1 MIRKLLLFVA
11 VLLGCLA
18 SPAYGLGLGEL
29 ELNSALNQ
37 RFSAEIKLT
46 NVRGLEV
53 EEILPNL
60 GSQEDFDRVGVE
72 RNYLLTDLRFKVAPN
87 ENGEMIIFVTSS
99 KPVIE
104 PFLNFIVEV
113 LWPTG
118 RILREYTVLLDPP
131 VFADKAIE
139 SVQPSQVTNRVA
151 QPNAVVPVPA
161 IQPAVPSVRQ
171 PQSQPATSSRSERT
185 GDVLGAEYG
194 MTGQGDT
201 LWKIALRV
209 RPNGSVSVQ
218 QTMLALQRANPE
230 AFINN
235 NINLLK
241 AGYVLRIP
249 DVREIRAETVA
260 SAVQEVRS
268 QNQEFD
274 DYKDGSLVQLDAT
287 RRQPGPSDADSGRA
301 NGELKL
307 LASNERAG
315 ERSGT
320 GGSEAVQ
327 EIENELAVAEE
338 DLDRARRANSEMN
351 VKVDDLQGQLD
362 TLNEILTLKD
372 DQLAALKAEVQK
384 MQAASSQ
391 PAAAQPAPT
400 AQSGSLLDNPLVLAI
415 LGLLLVLVVA
425 GGMILM
431 RRRQQDKADDD
442 EFEDAF
448 EESAVEAE
456 EEVVADLEEA
466 PAIEE
471 EEEDLSPETS
481 DVIGEVEI
489 YIAYGRFPQAIT
501 FLQNAIQAEP
511 DRADIQLKLLEVY
524 VQTEDG
530 VAFNL
535 QLEQLRLLNDSA
547 AVAAALELQKK
558 IPGAAEDAAAA
569 MDATIISM
577 APVEAI
583 SESLDDDDDLSFDLD
598 DLDSE
603 TEEDDLALG
612 TELDLDD
619 DGEILDL
626 SLEADD
632 DLELDF
638 ELEDENATV
647 QRKKPEVETSID
659 DGEIELDLEDELDL
673 DLDLEDELDLDLD
686 DELDLD
692 LDDDE
697 IGLDLDDDE
706 ITLDLEDDDEIKL
719 DLDDDDEIKL
729 DLDDDDEIKLDLDDD
744 DEIKLDLDDDDE
756 ITLDL
761 EDDDE
766 IKLDLED
773 DDEIT
778 LDLED
783 DGEIKLDLEDDD
795 EITLDLDDDDD
806 DILDL
811 SGISDEDDLDLE
823 KDLETAAQ
831 GLGKAVSDDEDE
843 IILDLDLDDD
853 DLDLGDDEE
862 ISLDLDGDGEISLDL
877 EDDEFSLDLDDEDAL
892 DFDLDD
898 EDDNKLDLA
907 RAYIDMGDS
916 DGAKSLLQEVLK
928 DGSDQEKQEATQLLE
943 KFD

>member
-1 MIRKLLLFVA
+1 MIRKLLLFAA
-11 VLLGCLA
+11 VMLGCLA

-29 ELNSALNQ
+29 ELKSALNQ
-37 RFSAEIKLT
+37 QFSAEIELT
-46 NVRGLEV
+46 NVRGLDV
-53 EEILPNL
+53 EEIIPNL

-87 ENGEMIIFVTSS
+87 ENGEMTIYVTSS

-131 VFADKAIE
+131 VFGDQAIE
-139 SVQPSQVTNRVA
+139 SVQPSETKSQTNSRPAAA
-151 QPNAVVPVPA
+151 QPIAVALLPA
-161 IQPAVPSVRQ
+161 
-171 PQSQPATSSRSERT
+171 SQPVAPSERRPEPQPT
-185 GDVLGAEYG
+185 TSGRSGSSGDVSGTEYG

-209 RPNGSVSVQ
+209 RPNDSVSVQ

-260 SAVQEVRS
+260 SAVQEVRI

-274 DYKDGSLVQLDAT
+274 DYKGGSLAQLDAT
-287 RRQPGPSDADSGRA
+287 RRQPSSPASGADPAS
-301 NGELKL
+301 GELKL
-307 LASNERAG
+307 LSSDESAG
-315 ERSGT
+315 DRSGT
-320 GGSEAVQ
+320 GGSEVVQ
-327 EIENELAVAEE
+327 ALENELAVAEE

-351 VKVDDLQGQLD
+351 LKVDDLQGQLN
-362 TLNEILTLKD
+362 TLSEILTLKD

-391 PAAAQPAPT
+391 PTAQPAPA
-400 AQSGSLLDNPLVLAI
+400 AQSGSLFSNPLVLGV
-415 LGLLLVLVVA
+415 LGLLLVGAVA

-431 RRRQQDKADDD
+431 RRRQQENAINDQ
-442 EFEDAF
+442 FEDSF
-448 EESAVEAE
+448 DEAE
-456 EEVVADLEEA
+456 EEAEDEAVAELEEA

-481 DVIGEVEI
+481 DVISEVEI

-511 DRADIQLKLLEVY
+511 ERADIQLKLLEVY
-524 VQTEDG
+524 VETEDG

-535 QLEQLRLLNDSA
+535 QFDQLRLLGDA
-547 AVAAALELQKK
+547 AADEAALELQKK
-558 IPGAAEDAAAA
+558 IPGAAADAAVA
-569 MDATIISM
+569 MGATIISM
-577 APVEAI
+577 EAVEAI
-583 SESLDDDDDLSFDLD
+583 DEAMDDDDDLSFDLD
-598 DLDSE
+598 DLGSE

-619 DGEILDL
+619 EELDL

-632 DLELDF
+632 DLELD
-638 ELEDENATV
+638 LEDADATV
-647 QRKKPEVETSID
+647 KLEQSEVEISLEGTD
-659 DGEIELDLEDELDL
+659 EIELDLDGDL
-673 DLDLEDELDLDLD
+673 DLDLEH
-686 DELDLD
+686 
-692 LDDDE
+692 
-697 IGLDLDDDE
+697 DDE
-706 ITLDLEDDDEIKL
+706 IT
-719 DLDDDDEIKL
+719 
-729 DLDDDDEIKLDLDDD
+729 
-744 DEIKLDLDDDDE
+744 LDLDDDDE

-761 EDDDE
+761 DDDE
-766 IKLDLED
+766 IS
-773 DDEIT
+773 
-778 LDLED
+778 
-783 DGEIKLDLEDDD
+783 
-795 EITLDLDDDDD
+795 LDLDLDDDLEDDDD

-811 SGISDEDDLDLE
+811 SGLTEEDDLDLE
-823 KDLETAAQ
+823 KDLESAAL
-831 GLGKAVSDDEDE
+831 GLDETSTDDDE
-843 IILDLDLDDD
+843 ITLDLDLDDD
-853 DLDLGDDEE
+853 DLEIDLETAG
-862 ISLDLDGDGEISLDL
+862 LDLDDDDEDAISLDL
-877 EDDEFSLDLDDEDAL
+877 EDDGEITLDLDDDEFSLDLDDEDGL

-916 DGAKSLLQEVLK
+916 EGATSLLQEVLK
-928 DGSDQEKQEATQLLE
+928 DGSDLEKQEANQLLE
-943 KFD
+943 KLD

>member
-1 MIRKLLLFVA
+1 MIRKLLLFAA
-11 VLLGCLA
+11 VMLGCLA

-29 ELNSALNQ
+29 DLKSALNQ
-37 RFSAEIKLT
+37 QFSAEIELT

-53 EEILPNL
+53 EEIIPNL
-60 GSQEDFDRVGVE
+60 GSEEDFARVGVE
-72 RNYLLTDLRFKVAPN
+72 RNFQLTDLRFKVAPN
-87 ENGEMIIFVTSS
+87 ENGEMTIYVTSS

-131 VFADKAIE
+131 VFGGKAME
-139 SVQPSQVTNRVA
+139 AVQPSQTNRRPAAVQPLAVA
-151 QPNAVVPVPA
+151 PLPA
-161 IQPAVPSVRQ
+161 QSEPAQSEPAQSE
-171 PQSQPATSSRSERT
+171 SQPSSRSDRSGEVA
-185 GDVLGAEYG
+185 GSEYG

-209 RPNGSVSVQ
+209 RPNDSVSVQ
-218 QTMLALQRANPE
+218 QTMLALQRANPD

-260 SAVQEVRS
+260 SAVQEVRT

-274 DYKDGSLVQLDAT
+274 DYKGGGLAQLDAT
-287 RRQPGPSDADSGRA
+287 RRQPSARSSGADSA

-307 LASNERAG
+307 LASDDRAG
-315 ERSGT
+315 DRSGT
-320 GGSEAVQ
+320 GGSAVVQ
-327 EIENELAVAEE
+327 ELENELAVAEE
-338 DLDRARRANSEMN
+338 DLDRARRASSEMN
-351 VKVDDLQGQLD
+351 LKVNDLQGQLN

-372 DQLAALKAEVQK
+372 DQLAARKAEVQK

-391 PAAAQPAPT
+391 PVAQPAPA
-400 AQSGSLLDNPLVLAI
+400 AQSSSLFSNLLVLGV
-415 LGLLLVLVVA
+415 LGLLLVGVVA

-431 RRRQQDKADDD
+431 RRRQQANAIDD
-442 EFEDAF
+442 EFEDGF
-448 EESAVEAE
+448 DESAAEAE
-456 EEVVADLEEA
+456 DDAAAELEEA

-511 DRADIQLKLLEVY
+511 ERSDIQLKLLEVY

-535 QLEQLRLLNDSA
+535 QLEQLALLNDSTA
-547 AVAAALELQKK
+547 TEAALELQKK
-558 IPGAAEDAAAA
+558 IPGAAEDAAVA
-569 MDATIISM
+569 MDATIINM
-577 APVEAI
+577 EPIEAI
-583 SESLDDDDDLSFDLD
+583 DGALDDDDELSFDLD
-598 DLDSE
+598 DLGSE

-619 DGEILDL
+619 ADEELDL

-632 DLELDF
+632 DLEL
-638 ELEDENATV
+638 
-647 QRKKPEVETSID
+647 
-659 DGEIELDLEDELDL
+659 ELDLEDVDATVKLEESEVEINLETAGDDEIELS
-673 DLDLEDELDLDLD
+673 LD
-686 DELDLD
+686 DGLDEELDLD
-692 LDDDE
+692 LDDDGA
-697 IGLDLDDDE
+697 ITLDLDDDE
-706 ITLDLEDDDEIKL
+706 ITLDLDDDEFTL
-719 DLDDDDEIKL
+719 DL
-729 DLDDDDEIKLDLDDD
+729 
-744 DEIKLDLDDDDE
+744 DDDE

-761 EDDDE
+761 DDE
-766 IKLDLED
+766 IS
-773 DDEIT
+773 
-778 LDLED
+778 
-783 DGEIKLDLEDDD
+783 
-795 EITLDLDDDDD
+795 LDLDDDDD

-811 SGISDEDDLDLE
+811 SDLTDEDDLDLE
-823 KDLETAAQ
+823 KDLESVAQ
-831 GLGKAVSDDEDE
+831 GLGEISTDDDE
-843 IILDLDLDDD
+843 ITLDLDLDDD
-853 DLDLGDDEE
+853 DLEIDLESAGLDLDDDEDA
-862 ISLDLDGDGEISLDL
+862 ISLDLEDDGEISLDL
-877 EDDEFSLDLDDEDAL
+877 DDDEFSLDLDDEDGL
-892 DFDLDD
+892 DLDLDLDD
-898 EDDNKLDLA
+898 DDDNKLDLA

-928 DGSDQEKQEATQLLE
+928 DGSDLEKQEANQLLE

>member
-11 VLLGCLA
+11 VTLGCLA

-29 ELNSALNQ
+29 KLNSALNQ
-37 RFSAEIKLT
+37 QFKAEIKLT

-87 ENGEMIIFVTSS
+87 EKGEMTIFVTSS
-99 KPVIE
+99 KPIIE

-131 VFADKAIE
+131 VFGDQGIE
-139 SVQPSQVTNRVA
+139 SVQPSQITSRPAAA
-151 QPNAVVPVPA
+151 QPIAVAPAPSQPVVP
-161 IQPAVPSVRQ
+161 SERQ
-171 PQSQPATSSRSERT
+171 LQAKSQPAISSRTDRS
-185 GDVLGAEYG
+185 GDVSGTEYG

-209 RPNGSVSVQ
+209 RPNDSVSVQ

-260 SAVQEVRS
+260 SAVQAVRT
-268 QNQEFD
+268 QNQQFD
-274 DYKDGSLVQLDAT
+274 DYKDGSLAQLDAT
-287 RRQPGPSDADSGRA
+287 RRQSASRGADADRPS
-301 NGELKL
+301 GELKL
-307 LASNERAG
+307 LSSD
-315 ERSGT
+315 ERSGDQSGA
-320 GGSEAVQ
+320 GGSEVVQ
-327 EIENELAVAEE
+327 ALTNELAVAEE

-351 VKVDDLQGQLD
+351 VKVEDLQGQLD

-384 MQAASSQ
+384 MQAASSL
-391 PAAAQPAPT
+391 PAAAQPAPA
-400 AQSGSLLDNPLVLAI
+400 AQSGSWFSNPLFLGI
-415 LGLLLVLVVA
+415 LGLLLVGAVA

-431 RRRQQDKADDD
+431 RRRQQANAIDD
-442 EFEDAF
+442 EFEEAF
-448 EESAVEAE
+448 EESKEEAE
-456 EEVVADLEEA
+456 DEAVAELDEA
-466 PAIEE
+466 PALEE

-511 DRADIQLKLLEVY
+511 ERADIQLKLLEVY
-524 VQTEDG
+524 VQTEDST
-530 VAFNL
+530 AFNL
-535 QLEQLRLLNDSA
+535 QLDQLRLLDDDVA
-547 AVAAALELQKK
+547 TAAALELQKK
-558 IPGAAEDAAAA
+558 IPGAAEDAAVA

-577 APVEAI
+577 EPIEAI
-583 SESLDDDDDLSFDLD
+583 EESLDDDDDLSFDLD
-598 DLDSE
+598 DLGSE

-619 DGEILDL
+619 SDELDL

-632 DLELDF
+632 ELELDLDTDLELEDADSTIK
-638 ELEDENATV
+638 LEEGEIQINLEGA
-647 QRKKPEVETSID
+647 D
-659 DGEIELDLEDELDL
+659 DDEIELDLDGELD
-673 DLDLEDELDLDLD
+673 
-686 DELDLD
+686 
-692 LDDDE
+692 
-697 IGLDLDDDE
+697 
-706 ITLDLEDDDEIKL
+706 
-719 DLDDDDEIKL
+719 
-729 DLDDDDEIKLDLDDD
+729 
-744 DEIKLDLDDDDE
+744 LDLDDDDE

-761 EDDDE
+761 DDADEISLDLDDDGAINLDLDDEDDD
-766 IKLDLED
+766 ILDLSSVAEEDDFDLEKDLESAALVLDGVDSDD

-778 LDLED
+778 LDLDLD
-783 DGEIKLDLEDDD
+783 DDLEIDLESAGLDLEDASDD
-795 EITLDLDDDDD
+795 EITLDLDDD
-806 DILDL
+806 
-811 SGISDEDDLDLE
+811 G
-823 KDLETAAQ
+823 
-831 GLGKAVSDDEDE
+831 
-843 IILDLDLDDD
+843 
-853 DLDLGDDEE
+853 E
-862 ISLDLDGDGEISLDL
+862 ISLDLD
-877 EDDEFSLDLDDEDAL
+877 DDEFSLDLDDEDEL
-892 DFDLDD
+892 ELDLDD
-898 EDDNKLDLA
+898 DDDNKLDLA

-916 DGAKSLLQEVLK
+916 DGAKNLLQQVLK
-928 DGSDQEKQEATQLLE
+928 DGSDQEKLEANELLE
-943 KFD
+943 KID